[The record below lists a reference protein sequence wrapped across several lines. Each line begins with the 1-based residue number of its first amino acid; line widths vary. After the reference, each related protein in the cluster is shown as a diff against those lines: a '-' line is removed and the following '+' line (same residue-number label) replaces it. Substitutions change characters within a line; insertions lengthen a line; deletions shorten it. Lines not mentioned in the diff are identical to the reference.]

1 MPKYWVNRS
10 LQANTSHEAL
20 VREYSLTSL
29 DALKSTL
36 TYTCKLNTIGDKLRS
51 KFIKLSATNRT
62 LEQLSCH
69 PRHSI
74 FACWLRT
81 MAGIFMSN
89 TDANAYLEMYH
100 MHVVDRS
107 QLAYLLGEPEAR
119 ANGINEQSINSTLHS
134 FGRAIDIGA
143 GDGGVTLEL
152 APLFSEIVA
161 TEASQSCVDAIARK
175 GIEVVHT
182 QDLNA
187 FPSNRYDVVMCFN
200 VLDRC
205 SCPQDLIFDMHR
217 LAVQETGRIILAV
230 ALPFRPYV
238 ECGPMGKKCPP
249 EQDLKLNS
257 RASWEEA
264 VNEFVEKILTP
275 NKLEVLS
282 FSRVP
287 YLCQGDV
294 DSPYYVLD
302 DAVFVLR
309 PVI

>member
-36 TYTCKLNTIGDKLRS
+36 TYTCKLNTIGDKLYARALLNLVVLELILTRRS

-74 FACWLRT
+74 F
-81 MAGIFMSN
+81 
-89 TDANAYLEMYH
+89 
-100 MHVVDRS
+100 V
-107 QLAYLLGEPEAR
+107 Q
-119 ANGINEQSINSTLHS
+119 
-134 FGRAIDIGA
+134 
-143 GDGGVTLEL
+143 
-152 APLFSEIVA
+152 
-161 TEASQSCVDAIARK
+161 
-175 GIEVVHT
+175 
-182 QDLNA
+182 
-187 FPSNRYDVVMCFN
+187 VVMCFN

-217 LAVQETGRIILAV
+217 LAVQETAFVHTSSVDLWARNVLLNRLLANSKDL
-230 ALPFRPYV
+230 AHAQ
-238 ECGPMGKKCPP
+238 
-249 EQDLKLNS
+249 QDLKLNS

-264 VNEFVEKILTP
+264 VNEFVEKCRTCVRETSIARELIVDAQRD
-275 NKLEVLS
+275 ED
-282 FSRVP
+282 SRDEDDDNSENDDGDGD
-287 YLCQGDV
+287 GDV
-294 DSPYYVLD
+294 AADDDDEGEGEGEGEGEDRIDMMMVFVYRYYVLD

>member
-10 LQANTSHEAL
+10 LQSNMSHESL
-20 VREYSLTSL
+20 IREYSLTSL

-36 TYTCKLNTIGDKLRS
+36 VYSCKLDEVDEKIRT
-51 KFIKLSATNRT
+51 KFVQLSATNRT

-107 QLAYLLGEPEAR
+107 QLAYLLSEPEGR
-119 ANGINEQSINSTLHS
+119 EGGINELTINSTLHS

-182 QDLNA
+182 QDLNS
-187 FPSNRYDVVMCFN
+187 FPSNRYDV
-200 VLDRC
+200 L
-205 SCPQDLIFDMHR
+205 SLISAQRF
-217 LAVQETGRIILAV
+217 LFTG
-230 ALPFRPYV
+230 FRPYV
-238 ECGPMGKKCPP
+238 ECGAMGKKCPP
-249 EQDLKLNS
+249 EQDLKLNP
-257 RASWEEA
+257 RASWEAA
-264 VNEFVEKILTP
+264 VNEFQEKARGTCCSEPLVTQVQILTP
-275 NKLEVLS
+275 NKLQVIS

-294 DSPYYVLD
+294 DSP
-302 DAVFVLR
+302 
-309 PVI
+309 